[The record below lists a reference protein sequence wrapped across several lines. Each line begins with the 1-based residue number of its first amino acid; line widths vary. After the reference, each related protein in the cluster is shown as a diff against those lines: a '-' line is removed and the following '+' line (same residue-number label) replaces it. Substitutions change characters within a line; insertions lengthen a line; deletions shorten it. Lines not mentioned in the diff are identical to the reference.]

1 MTATRSASRV
11 GDGAW
16 KPQATTLA
24 WRTVVDMSDW
34 RRALRRHL
42 RALTVIS
49 HYEAPF
55 SKAWMIVGKASE
67 LEERVGSIVE
77 CAGYNTQGP
86 HWGRT
91 SSASCSMFR
100 IRIMVVLRAIL
111 HFYSVSIDLM
121 DFETKEQLTSFPD
134 AGLEFRRVR
143 LASFRVLLP
152 FEDQASRGA
161 DYRPTNLCGGT
172 MRHPFPQGD

>member
-55 SKAWMIVGKASE
+55 SKAW
-67 LEERVGSIVE
+67 
-77 CAGYNTQGP
+77 
-86 HWGRT
+86 T

>member
-34 RRALRRHL
+34 PRALRQHL

-49 HYEAPF
+49 HY
-55 SKAWMIVGKASE
+55 SSIQRGWKIVGKASE
-67 LEERVGSIVE
+67 LEEGVGSIVE
-77 CAGYNTQGP
+77 RAGYNTQGP

-134 AGLEFRRVR
+134 AGLEIRRVR
-143 LASFRVLLP
+143 LASFRV
-152 FEDQASRGA
+152 
-161 DYRPTNLCGGT
+161 
-172 MRHPFPQGD
+172 